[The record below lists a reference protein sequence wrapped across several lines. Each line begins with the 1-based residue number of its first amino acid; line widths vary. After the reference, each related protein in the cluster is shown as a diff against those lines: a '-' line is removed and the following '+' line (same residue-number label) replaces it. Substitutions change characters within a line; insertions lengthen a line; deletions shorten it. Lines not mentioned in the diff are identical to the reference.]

1 MSSSPSVGRS
11 IFAALCA
18 SLVGIG
24 LARFAYTPLIPP
36 LIESHWFAANDVL
49 YLGAANLVGYLAGA
63 VGGRPLAARLSARR
77 TLRWMMALASLAFF
91 ACAVPVS
98 VSWFFFWR
106 FMSGLSGGIIM
117 VLAAITVLPHIPLEK
132 RGMASGAIFLG
143 LGLGIA
149 GSGTVVPLLLHLGLW
164 QTWAGLG
171 AVSALLTAATWTAWP
186 APVDIPAAI
195 PAAATAPAAQA
206 ATRHDVPLTRATPPA
221 TARRSAPAFARPA
234 RAGSPPHTAYAA
246 GEAPP
251 DATAASG
258 VSAARAA
265 DAGPGASSG
274 AVDAGQ
280 AWTYHTTAARADR
293 GTSAR
298 GDAAGRVRAPG
309 GDGAAA
315 VRRDLTDV
323 GLPAATGEATAAE
336 HADASHAGGSG
347 GGGAAVDAV
356 GASAQAV
363 VSRASGSGGDGAVEK
378 SVAGGQEKAGGHAA
392 ADAEAKRAMAI
403 LYIQY
408 ALMAVGLVPMMIFL
422 VDYVARG
429 LGLGAQQ
436 GALFWIAYGIGAI
449 VGPMMYGAMGD
460 RITPLVTSRIAML
473 GQIAA
478 IAVLVSTTS
487 IPALILAT
495 LVIGT
500 FPPGI
505 VPIYLSQI
513 QRLLPGNAERQSA
526 AWSRATTIYA
536 LCQALVG
543 YASSW
548 LLAASGGQHRLLF
561 ILAAAGLV
569 VSLAIELSARLLTAR
584 QAGLT
589 MDATR
594 Q

>member
-77 TLRWMMALASLAFF
+77 TLQWMMALASLAFF

-186 APVDIPAAI
+186 APADIPAAI

-206 ATRHDVPLTRATPPA
+206 ATRHDVPLTGAT
-221 TARRSAPAFARPA
+221 
-234 RAGSPPHTAYAA
+234 SP
-246 GEAPP
+246 
-251 DATAASG
+251 ATAASD
-258 VSAARAA
+258 VSAACAPDAA
-265 DAGPGASSG
+265 LGASSG

-280 AWTYHTTAARADR
+280 AWTDHTTAARADR

-298 GDAAGRVRAPG
+298 VNAAGRVRAPA

-315 VRRDLTDV
+315 VRRGLADV
-323 GLPAATGEATAAE
+323 GLPAAAGEATAAE

-363 VSRASGSGGDGAVEK
+363 ASRAGGSGEYAAVEK

-478 IAVLVSTTS
+478 IAVLVCTTN

>member
-36 LIESHWFAANDVL
+36 LIEAHWFAANDVL

-63 VGGRPLAARLSARR
+63 IGGRPMAARLGAHA
-77 TLRWMMALASLAFF
+77 TLRWMMALAALAFF

-98 VSWFFFWR
+98 VTWFFVWR
-106 FMSGLSGGIIM
+106 FMSGLAGGIIM

-132 RGMASGAIFLG
+132 RGKASGAIFLG

-149 GSGTVVPLLLHLGLW
+149 ASGTLVPLLLHLGLW

-171 AVSALLTAATWTAWP
+171 AVSALLTAASWHSWP
-186 APVDIPAAI
+186 APASSATATPQAA
-195 PAAATAPAAQA
+195 PAAAPTHAAPAAPGA
-206 ATRHDVPLTRATPPA
+206 A
-221 TARRSAPAFARPA
+221 A
-234 RAGSPPHTAYAA
+234 RAGMT
-246 GEAPP
+246 
-251 DATAASG
+251 
-258 VSAARAA
+258 V
-265 DAGPGASSG
+265 
-274 AVDAGQ
+274 
-280 AWTYHTTAARADR
+280 
-293 GTSAR
+293 
-298 GDAAGRVRAPG
+298 
-309 GDGAAA
+309 
-315 VRRDLTDV
+315 
-323 GLPAATGEATAAE
+323 
-336 HADASHAGGSG
+336 
-347 GGGAAVDAV
+347 
-356 GASAQAV
+356 
-363 VSRASGSGGDGAVEK
+363 
-378 SVAGGQEKAGGHAA
+378 
-392 ADAEAKRAMAI
+392 

-449 VGPMMYGAMGD
+449 VGPMLYGAMGD
-460 RITPLVTSRIAML
+460 RITPRVTGRIAMT

-478 IAVLVSTTS
+478 IALLVSTTT

-505 VPIYLSQI
+505 VPIFLGQI
-513 QRLLPGNAERQSA
+513 QRILPDNAERQSA

-536 LCQALVG
+536 LTQAIVG
-543 YASSW
+543 YAASW
-548 LLAASGGQHRLLF
+548 LLAASGGQHRQLF
-561 ILAAAGLV
+561 MLAAAGLLL
-569 VSLAIELSARLLTAR
+569 SLATELAANLHPYAVALLR
-584 QAGLT
+584 K
-589 MDATR
+589 
-594 Q
+594 